1 MSLTAIVDR
10 HGGRIPAFVVAGLLA
25 IAGALALLAPVVG
38 VVHTR
43 DGSVTAAASAAGWV
57 MLLPAVA
64 VALLAPWRS
73 AAALAAGAGLG
84 IVGASRLFADLSLVL
99 TPQAVARP
107 ELWVE
112 TTDHALPVTPTA
124 GAYLILAGD
133 LVALAAGV
141 IAAVRFSG
149 LLTLQRDSDF
159 AAGSDRPAGPDFLGG
174 AEAGGRFG
182 ADLGDRFERFDRMD
196 RTVRRNNVMTAVGLA
211 GALLL
216 TIGALGVPYTG
227 GYLSA
232 RYLPPAV
239 GVSGL
244 VGALVLAVVAA
255 TAVLVAGI
263 LPRSLALALLGGTA
277 LAGAIPLLVAV
288 LAVSIGSTPTHL
300 TVTVWIGLG
309 GAVLLAL
316 AGLLARV
323 RFLLIGPADPVD
335 RADRDGEV
343 DVDGDGDD
351 DAGHPPSRALDLA
364 VAGCAILAGG
374 LGVAAFLL
382 PLIDAGGL
390 EDLLFLSDGSPVPGS
405 TVFGAAA
412 VPLLLAG
419 ILALVPR
426 TGAIGRAGITVAW
439 AGMVFAATGG
449 LQVLGDDGL
458 SAARSV
464 GLISVGSGAWCGFA
478 AAVVGVVAAVLAIL
492 ALTRASDSAAT
503 IDDDESVGTARAA
516 STPVALVAGVIAVV
530 ASCLPLFATAGQ
542 ISSPTIL
549 QGFSIDIWGV
559 WAILLAA
566 LAALLAA
573 VLAGRPSVVLGLL
586 LGAALA
592 AAVRLVI
599 PARVSSAA
607 GFALRPGYVVQAVAV
622 AGLLAAALIVARHS
636 SRITRVPVDAY
647 RTAMPDTPRQGTHHQ
662 DPTLLDTPLADA
674 GGSTPAASTPT
685 GTAAGTAAETAA
697 VGSRTSAKRRRG
709 SGRSTPTSGR
719 KRR

>member
-1 MSLTAIVDR
+1 MSLTAVVDR
-10 HGGRIPAFVVAGLLA
+10 HGGRAPAFLVAGLLA
-25 IAGALALLAPVVG
+25 VAGALALLAPVVG

-43 DGSVTAAASAAGWV
+43 DGSATASAAGAGWV
-57 MLLPAVA
+57 MVLPAVA
-64 VALLAPWRS
+64 VAVLAPWRS

-99 TPQAVARP
+99 TPEAVARP

-112 TTDHALPVTPTA
+112 TTGHALPVTAAA
-124 GAYLILAGD
+124 GSYLILAGD

-159 AAGSDRPAGPDFLGG
+159 AGSSTGTGSPDGPGTSGAATVAGAVSKAGTEPGG
-174 AEAGGRFG
+174 G
-182 ADLGDRFERFDRMD
+182 FERFDRMD

-216 TIGALGVPYTG
+216 TLGALGVPYSG

-239 GVSGL
+239 GVTGL
-244 VGALVLAVVAA
+244 VGALLLAVIAA

-277 LAGAIPLLVAV
+277 LAGAVPLLIAV
-288 LAVSIGSTPTHL
+288 LAVGIGSTPTHL

-323 RFLLIGPADPVD
+323 RFLLVAAGEGARDAAAGDPV
-335 RADRDGEV
+335 R
-343 DVDGDGDD
+343 
-351 DAGHPPSRALDLA
+351 PPSRMLDMA
-364 VAGCAILAGG
+364 VAGCAVLAGG
-374 LGVAAFLL
+374 LGVAALLL

-390 EDLLFLSDGSPVPGS
+390 ENLLFLTDGSPVPGS

-412 VPLLLAG
+412 VPLLIAG
-419 ILALVPR
+419 VLALVPR
-426 TGAIGRAGITVAW
+426 TRAAGRAGASVAW
-439 AGMVFAATGG
+439 AGMAFAVAGG
-449 LQVLGDDGL
+449 LQVLSDDGL
-458 SAARSV
+458 STARSI
-464 GLISVGSGAWCGFA
+464 GLISLGSGAWCGFA
-478 AAVVGVVAAVLAIL
+478 AAVLGVVASVLAVVAL
-492 ALTRASDSAAT
+492 ARASDSAAT
-503 IDDDESVGTARAA
+503 IDDDESVGTARSA
-516 STPVALVAGVIAVV
+516 STPVALAVGVVAVV
-530 ASCLPLFATAGQ
+530 GSCLPLFATGGQ

-549 QGFSIDIWGV
+549 QGYSVDIWGV
-559 WAILLAA
+559 WAILLVV
-566 LAALLAA
+566 LAALVAGT
-573 VLAGRPSVVLGLL
+573 LAGRPSVVLGLM
-586 LGAALA
+586 LGAALV

-599 PARVSSAA
+599 PVHVSAAA
-607 GFALRPGYVVQAVAV
+607 GFGLRPGYAVQVVVVVALV
-622 AGLLAAALIVARHS
+622 AAAFLMARNA

-647 RTAMPDTPRQGTHHQ
+647 REA
-662 DPTLLDTPLADA
+662 LLDTPIPDA
-674 GGSTPAASTPT
+674 GGSAAMRSTPT
-685 GTAAGTAAETAA
+685 GTAAAGSSTAATP
-697 VGSRTSAKRRRG
+697 RRG
-709 SGRSTPTSGR
+709 AGRTTPNSGR